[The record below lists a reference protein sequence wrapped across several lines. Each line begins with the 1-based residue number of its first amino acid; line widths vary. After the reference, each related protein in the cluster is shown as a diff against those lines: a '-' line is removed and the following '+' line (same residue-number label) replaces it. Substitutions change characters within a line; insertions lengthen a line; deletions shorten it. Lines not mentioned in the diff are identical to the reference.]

1 VSEQR
6 ILVTADEA
14 AKMLAMGRS
23 TFWQNVK
30 KGELPGPVKI
40 GGATR
45 WRLSELLQHLQASLT
60 TMPSVPGA
68 GQGTQPGCTQP

>member
-1 VSEQR
+1 MSEPR

-14 AKMLAMGRS
+14 AKLLAMGRS

-68 GQGTQPGCTQP
+68 EQGTPPGCTQP